1 MKILILRF
9 SSIGD
14 IVLTTPVLRCLKMQ
28 LPGAELHYCTKRAFA
43 DLIEPNPYIDARHYL
58 DGSLNDLIR
67 QLRAER
73 YDLIIDLHNNLRTRI
88 IKTRLGVRARTVD
101 KLNWQKW
108 LYVRWKID
116 RLPNRHIVDRYMDT
130 VLSLGVLNDGQGLDH
145 FIPTT
150 DRVAAHELPPAHQTG
165 YVAYAIGGQ
174 HATKRLPVTRI
185 IDLCRQLDQ
194 PVVLLGDATDR
205 ATGEQVLRALGS
217 ERIYNACGLYRL
229 NQSASLVQR
238 AHVVISHDTG
248 LMHVAAALRKQIY
261 VIWGNTTPRFG
272 MYPYQTPFTSLEKI
286 GLSCRPCSKI
296 GSDRCPLGH
305 FRCMNEVELTVPKWL
320 MESKKRS
327 ELF

>member
-14 IVLTTPVLRCLKMQ
+14 IVLTTPVLRCLKTQ

-43 DLIEPNPYIDARHYL
+43 DLIEPNPYIDRRYYL
-58 DGSLNDLIR
+58 DGSLNDLIQ

-130 VLSLGVLNDGQGLDH
+130 VLWLGVVNDGQGLDH
-145 FIPTT
+145 FIPPT
-150 DRVAAHELPPAHQTG
+150 DQVAAHELPPLHQTG

-174 HATKRLPVTRI
+174 HATKRLPANRI

-194 PVVLLGDATDR
+194 PIVFLGDAQDR
-205 ATGEQVLRALGS
+205 ETGEQVVQALGP
-217 ERIYNACGLYRL
+217 ERIYNACGLYCL
-229 NQSASLVQR
+229 NQSASLVAGAR
-238 AHVVISHDTG
+238 LVISHDTG
-248 LMHVAAALRKQIY
+248 LMHVAAALKKKIY

-272 MYPYQTPFTSLEKI
+272 MYPYQTPFTSLEKT

-296 GSDRCPLGH
+296 GSARCPLGH
-305 FRCMNEVELTVPKWL
+305 FKCMNEVELLV
-320 MESKKRS
+320 S
-327 ELF
+327 ELSEIVRG

>member
-14 IVLTTPVLRCLKMQ
+14 IVLTTPVIRCLKAQ
-28 LPGAELHYCTKRAFA
+28 LPGVEIHYCTKQAYA
-43 DLIEPNPYIDARHYL
+43 ELVESNPCIDRRHYL
-58 DGSLNDLIR
+58 DGSLNGLIR

-101 KLNWQKW
+101 KLNGQKW

-116 RLPNRHIVDRYMDT
+116 HLPNRHIVDRYMDT
-130 VLSLGVLNDGQGLDH
+130 VLSLGVVNDGQGLDH
-145 FIPTT
+145 FIPPA

-174 HATKRLPVTRI
+174 HATKRLPTNRI

-194 PVVLLGDATDR
+194 PVVLLGDTTDR
-205 ATGEQVLRALGS
+205 ETGEQVAQALGPD
-217 ERIYNACGLYRL
+217 RIYNACGLYRL

-238 AHVVISHDTG
+238 AQVVVSHDTG
-248 LMHVAAALRKQIY
+248 LMHVAAALQKRIY

-272 MYPYQTPFTSLEKI
+272 MYPYQTEFTSLEKAN
-286 GLSCRPCSKI
+286 LSCRPCSKI
-296 GSDRCPLGH
+296 GANRCPLGH
-305 FRCMNEVELTVPKWL
+305 FRCMNEVALTVSALP
-320 MESKKRS
+320 EIAR
-327 ELF
+327 

>member
-43 DLIEPNPYIDARHYL
+43 EIIEPNPYIDRRHYL

-130 VLSLGVLNDGQGLDH
+130 VLSLGVVNDGRGLDH
-145 FIPTT
+145 FISPT
-150 DRVAAHELPPAHQTG
+150 DRIAAHELPPSHQTG

-194 PVVLLGDATDR
+194 PVVLLGDAQDR
-205 ATGEQVLRALGS
+205 ETGGQVVQALGPA
-217 ERIYNACGLYRL
+217 RIYNACGLYRL
-229 NQSASLVQR
+229 NQSASLVAGAR
-238 AHVVISHDTG
+238 LVISHDTG
-248 LMHVAAALRKQIY
+248 LMHVAAALRKTIC

-272 MYPYQTPFTSLEKI
+272 MYPYQTTFTSLEKT
-286 GLSCRPCSKI
+286 GLPCRPCSKI
-296 GSDRCPLGH
+296 GADRCPLGH
-305 FRCMNEVELTVPKWL
+305 FRCMNEVGLAVPEWL
-320 MESKKRS
+320 LAREGIG
-327 ELF
+327 